1 VPFPEL
7 CRTPAL
13 AIFKLEGIRNRV
25 AQVIAM
31 DTGVHGSLRGR
42 RPSPI
47 DWLMLALSTLTVAG
61 IIIAH

>member
-1 VPFPEL
+1 
-7 CRTPAL
+7 
-13 AIFKLEGIRNRV
+13 
-25 AQVIAM
+25 M
-31 DTGVHGSLRGR
+31 DTGVHDSIRGH